1 MKNIVVVG
9 NGKTSRAN
17 VEALIDDYFY
27 VYPEMTVYIPVYD
40 SLSEGQ
46 VWALQYAS
54 DKNKTIIAKAKP
66 SSKTFGVPVASLDTE
81 RYESPLS
88 EILTKD
94 EDVDVFILWDETD
107 NIAVE
112 ALALAKEH
120 GNKAFDL
127 TNGLLELGSEPVDLP
142 EVPEVVESP
151 VKVEAPAAKQ
161 EESKDE
167 PNLIGI
173 TLVQNNFDF
182 DDDDEDYDD
191 EDDED
196 EHVSDRVEKDLL
208 MFSLN
213 YIINT
218 VVDRLED
225 RIRDLFE
232 K

>member
-81 RYESPLS
+81 RYDSPLS

-107 NIAVE
+107 NIATE
-112 ALALAKEH
+112 ALALAREH
-120 GNKAFDL
+120 GKKAFDL
-127 TNGLLELGSEPVDLP
+127 TNGLLELGSESKPEPVETP
-142 EVPEVVESP
+142 IVEEP
-151 VKVEAPAAKQ
+151 VKVEKPEVKK
-161 EESKDE
+161 EET
-167 PNLIGI
+167 NLIGI
-173 TLVQNNFDF
+173 TLVQNSFDFDEDDDEDF
-182 DDDDEDYDD
+182 DDD
-191 EDDED
+191 EDDD
-196 EHVSDRVEKDLL
+196 GISDRVEKDLL